1 MRSHRAATRY
11 AKSLIELAI
20 EQNVLDE
27 VYGDMKLFTAV
38 IEENRVFA
46 VMLKNPIINHD
57 KKRNVLHALFD
68 KRMNKLSILAFD
80 LITKKNRESIL
91 AEISTEFQVQYNAFK
106 GLQVA
111 DITTTIEL
119 DDELRKKFDELVEE
133 ISGKKASLN
142 EIIDEN
148 IVGGFILNVGDRRLD
163 QSIKT
168 QLNNIKRELTN

>member
-1 MRSHRAATRY
+1 
-11 AKSLIELAI
+11 
-20 EQNVLDE
+20 
-27 VYGDMKLFTAV
+27 MKLFTAV
-38 IEENRVFA
+38 IEQNRVLA

-68 KRMNKLSILAFD
+68 KRMNKLSLLAFD

-119 DDELRKKFDELVEE
+119 DDELRKKFNELVEE

-142 EIIDEN
+142 EIIDDN

>member
-119 DDELRKKFDELVEE
+119 DDELRMKFNELVEE

-142 EIIDEN
+142 EIIDDN

>member
-11 AKSLIELAI
+11 AKSIIELAK
-20 EQNVLDE
+20 EQKVLEE
-27 VYGDMKLFTAV
+27 VYSDMQLFSAV

-68 KRMNKLSILAFD
+68 TRMNKLTILAFD

-91 AEISTEFQVQYNAFK
+91 AEISTELQVQYNALK

-111 DITTTIEL
+111 EITTTINL
-119 DDELRKKFDELVEE
+119 DDELRKKFNELVAD
-133 ISGKKASLN
+133 ISGKKAKLK
-142 EIIDEN
+142 EVVDES
-148 IVGGFILNVGDRRLD
+148 IVAGFVLNVGDRRLD

>member
-119 DDELRKKFDELVEE
+119 DDELRKKFNELVEE

-142 EIIDEN
+142 EIIDDN

>member
-11 AKSLIELAI
+11 AKSIIELAQ

-27 VYGDMKLFTAV
+27 VYCDMLLFSAV
-38 IEENRVFA
+38 VDENRVFA

-57 KKRNVLHALFD
+57 KKRKVLRALFEE
-68 KRMNKLSILAFD
+68 KMNKLSILAFD
-80 LITKKNRESIL
+80 LITRKNRENIL
-91 AEISTEFQVQYNAFK
+91 SEISKEFQIQYNALK

-111 DITTTIEL
+111 NITTTIGL
-119 DDELRKKFDELVEE
+119 DDELRKKFNDLVEE

-142 EIIDEN
+142 EIIDDN
-148 IVGGFILNVGDRRLD
+148 IVGGFVLNVGDKRLD

>member
-11 AKSLIELAI
+11 AKSIIELAK
-20 EQNVLDE
+20 EQKVLDE

-38 IEENRVFA
+38 IEQNRIFS
-46 VMLKNPIINHD
+46 VMLKNPIVNHD
-57 KKRNVLHALFD
+57 KKRKVLHALFD
-68 KRMNKLSILAFD
+68 TRMSKLSIAAFD

-111 DITTTIEL
+111 DITTTINL
-119 DDELRKKFDELVEE
+119 DDELRNKFNSLVEE
-133 ISGKKASLN
+133 ISGKKANLN
-142 EIIDEN
+142 EIIDDD
-148 IVGGFILNVGDRRLD
+148 IVGGFVLNVGDLRLD

>member
-11 AKSLIELAI
+11 AKSLIELAK
-20 EQNVLDE
+20 EQKVLDE
-27 VYGDMKLFTAV
+27 VYGDMQLFSAV
-38 IEENRVFA
+38 VEQNRVFA
-46 VMLKNPIINHD
+46 VMLKNPIVNHD
-57 KKRNVLHALFD
+57 KKRNILRALFD
-68 KRMNKLSILAFD
+68 TRMNKLTILAFD

-111 DITTTIEL
+111 DITTTIDL
-119 DDELRKKFDELVEE
+119 DEELRKKFNLLVEE
-133 ISGKKASLN
+133 ISGKKANLN
-142 EIIDEN
+142 EIIDDA
-148 IVGGFILNVGDRRLD
+148 IVGGFVLNVGDKRLD

>member
-11 AKSLIELAI
+11 AKSILELAQ
-20 EQNVLDE
+20 EQKVLDE
-27 VYGDMKLFTAV
+27 VYDDMKLFTAV
-38 IEENRVFA
+38 VEQNRVFS

-68 KRMNKLSILAFD
+68 NRMNKLSLLAFD

-91 AEISTEFQVQYNAFK
+91 AEVSIELQAQYNALK

-111 DITTTIEL
+111 DITSTIKL
-119 DDELRKKFDELVEE
+119 DDDLRKKFNELVEE
-133 ISGKKASLN
+133 VSGKKASLN
-142 EIIDEN
+142 EIIDES
-148 IVGGFILNVGDRRLD
+148 IVGGFILNVGDKRLD

-168 QLNNIKRELTN
+168 QLHNIKRELTN

>member
-1 MRSHRAATRY
+1 MQSHRAATRY
-11 AKSLIELAI
+11 AKSIIELAK
-20 EQNVLDE
+20 EQKVLDE
-27 VYGDMKLFTAV
+27 VYGDMKLFSAV
-38 IEENRVFA
+38 IAQNRIFS

-57 KKRNVLHALFD
+57 KKRKVLHALFD
-68 KRMNKLSILAFD
+68 KRMNKLSISAFD

-111 DITTTIEL
+111 DITTTINL
-119 DDELRKKFDELVEE
+119 DDELRNKFNSLVEE
-133 ISGKKASLN
+133 ISGKKANLN
-142 EIIDEN
+142 EIIDDN
-148 IVGGFILNVGDRRLD
+148 IVGGFVLNVGDLRLD

>member
-11 AKSLIELAI
+11 AKSLIELAK

-38 IEENRVFA
+38 IEQNRVFA

-57 KKRNVLHALFD
+57 KKRNILHALFD

-111 DITTTIEL
+111 DITTTIAL
-119 DDELRKKFDELVEE
+119 DDELRKKFNELVEE
-133 ISGKKASLN
+133 ISGKKARLN
-142 EIIDEN
+142 EIIDDN

>member
-11 AKSLIELAI
+11 AKSIIELAK

-27 VYGDMKLFTAV
+27 VYGDMQLFSAV
-38 IEENRVFA
+38 IEQNRVFA

-91 AEISTEFQVQYNAFK
+91 AEISSEFQVQYNNYK

-111 DITTTIEL
+111 DITTTINL
-119 DDELRKKFDELVEE
+119 DDDLRKKFNALVEE

-142 EIIDEN
+142 EVVDES
-148 IVGGFILNVGDRRLD
+148 IVGGFVLNVGDKRLD

>member
-1 MRSHRAATRY
+1 MRSHRAASRY
-11 AKSLIELAI
+11 AKSIIELAK
-20 EQNVLDE
+20 EEKVLDE
-27 VYGDMKLFTAV
+27 VYGDMRLFSAV
-38 IEENRVFA
+38 VAENRVLA

-57 KKRNVLHALFD
+57 KKRKILHALFD
-68 KRMNKLSILAFD
+68 KRMNKLSISAFD

-91 AEISTEFQVQYNAFK
+91 AEISNELQVQYNAFK

-111 DITTTIEL
+111 EITTTINL
-119 DDELRKKFDELVEE
+119 DDDLRNKFNELVAE

-142 EIIDEN
+142 EIVDES

-168 QLNNIKRELTN
+168 QLNNIERELTN

>member
-11 AKSLIELAI
+11 AKSIIELAK
-20 EQNVLDE
+20 EQKVLDE
-27 VYGDMKLFTAV
+27 VYGDMKLFSAV
-38 IEENRVFA
+38 IEQNRIFS
-46 VMLKNPIINHD
+46 VMLKNPIVNHD
-57 KKRNVLHALFD
+57 KKRKVLHALFD
-68 KRMNKLSILAFD
+68 TRMNKLSIAAFD

-111 DITTTIEL
+111 DITTTINL
-119 DDELRKKFDELVEE
+119 DDELRNKFNSLVEE
-133 ISGKKASLN
+133 ISGKKANLN
-142 EIIDEN
+142 EIIDDD
-148 IVGGFILNVGDRRLD
+148 IVGGFVLNVGDLRLD

>member
-11 AKSLIELAI
+11 ARSIIGLAK

-27 VYGDMKLFTAV
+27 VYGDMQLFTAV
-38 IEENRVFA
+38 NEHNRVFA

-57 KKRNVLHALFD
+57 KKRKILHALFD

-91 AEISTEFQVQYNAFK
+91 AEISTEFQVQYNDIK

-111 DITTTIEL
+111 DITTTMAL
-119 DDELRKKFDELVEE
+119 DDELRKKFNLLVAD
-133 ISGKKASLN
+133 ISGKKARLN
-142 EIIDEN
+142 EVVDER
-148 IVGGFILNVGDRRLD
+148 IVGGFVLNVGDKRLD
-163 QSIKT
+163 QSIKS
-168 QLNNIKRELTN
+168 QLSNIKRELTN

>member
-11 AKSLIELAI
+11 AKAIIELAQ
-20 EQNVLDE
+20 EQKVLDA
-27 VYGDMKLFTAV
+27 VYDDMKLFTAV
-38 IEENRVFA
+38 VEQNRVFS

-68 KRMNKLSILAFD
+68 SRMNKLSLLAFD

-91 AEISTEFQVQYNAFK
+91 AEVSTEFQVQYNTLK

-111 DITTTIEL
+111 DITSTIKL
-119 DDELRKKFDELVEE
+119 DDDLRKKFNELVEDV
-133 ISGKKASLN
+133 SGKKADLN
-142 EIIDEN
+142 EIIDES

-168 QLNNIKRELTN
+168 KLQNIKRELTN

>member
-11 AKSLIELAI
+11 AKSIIELAK
-20 EQNVLDE
+20 EQKVLDE
-27 VYGDMKLFTAV
+27 VNRDMQLFSAV

-57 KKRNVLHALFD
+57 KKRKVLHALFD
-68 KRMNKLSILAFD
+68 TRMNKLTILAFD

-91 AEISTEFQVQYNAFK
+91 EEISTELQVQYNTLK

-111 DITTTIEL
+111 EITTTINL
-119 DDELRKKFDELVEE
+119 DDDLRKKFNELVAE
-133 ISGKKASLN
+133 ISGKKAKLK
-142 EIIDEN
+142 EVVDES
-148 IVGGFILNVGDRRLD
+148 IVAGFVLNVGDRRLD

-168 QLNNIKRELTN
+168 KLNNIRRELTN

>member
-11 AKSLIELAI
+11 AKSIIELAK
-20 EQNVLDE
+20 EQKVLDE
-27 VYGDMKLFTAV
+27 VHSDMQLFSAV

-57 KKRNVLHALFD
+57 KKRKVLHALFD
-68 KRMNKLSILAFD
+68 TRMNKLTILAFD

-91 AEISTEFQVQYNAFK
+91 AEISTELQVQYNTIK

-111 DITTTIEL
+111 EITTTINL
-119 DDELRKKFDELVEE
+119 DDELREKFNELVAE
-133 ISGKKASLN
+133 ISGKKAKLK
-142 EIIDEN
+142 EVVDES
-148 IVGGFILNVGDRRLD
+148 IVAGFVLNVGDRRLD
-163 QSIKT
+163 HSIKT